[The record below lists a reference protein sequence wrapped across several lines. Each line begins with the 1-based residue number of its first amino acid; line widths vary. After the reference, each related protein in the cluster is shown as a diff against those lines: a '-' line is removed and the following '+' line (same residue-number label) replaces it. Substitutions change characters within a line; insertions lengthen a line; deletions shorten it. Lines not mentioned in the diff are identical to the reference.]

1 MSVDDFLF
9 ACSADHPRRDLIY
22 SSPVQSVRLQGPFV
36 SLANVASSM
45 QRVVFGV
52 DMTAAGKRGD
62 CARTRPKSQISC
74 SAVTMLVR
82 CTLSHVRE
90 RHTQPQTRCCSHH
103 RPRTAVT
110 WCHLLKCWGG
120 QQVDATFIPPNSKLR
135 LAPHNQSA
143 RVCRLPRTT
152 CPCLS
157 QVALTTRRGTA
168 HLQPHPILLPD
179 LAAIFPTACDTFSLY
194 IRSHDQ

>member
-1 MSVDDFLF
+1 
-9 ACSADHPRRDLIY
+9 
-22 SSPVQSVRLQGPFV
+22 
-36 SLANVASSM
+36 
-45 QRVVFGV
+45 
-52 DMTAAGKRGD
+52 
-62 CARTRPKSQISC
+62 
-74 SAVTMLVR
+74 
-82 CTLSHVRE
+82 
-90 RHTQPQTRCCSHH
+90 
-103 RPRTAVT
+103 
-110 WCHLLKCWGG
+110 LLKCWGG

-143 RVCRLPRTT
+143 RVCRLPRSFFDMSL
-152 CPCLS
+152 P